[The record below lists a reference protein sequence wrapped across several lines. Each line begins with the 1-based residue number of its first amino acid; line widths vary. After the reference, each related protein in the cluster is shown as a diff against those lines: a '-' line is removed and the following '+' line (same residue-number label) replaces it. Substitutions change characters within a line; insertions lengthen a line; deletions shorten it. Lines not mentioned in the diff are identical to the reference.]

1 MRSIVGRTASAKRR
15 TGGVG
20 FTVEPTARAWG
31 SAERSQFEMVF
42 GQTEVPD
49 LEGAETLERRVV
61 RALLLRNLP
70 EASGEEIDDLPAEP
84 GVELRL
90 VDAGLHSGEGVV
102 EVSKL
107 AEVGP
112 CGEAEKAGGGQD
124 GPQCEA
130 LGGLVDLAPELAAD
144 GPAES
149 VGSGGGS
156 GLGARGQVRTPWR
169 AAQNEVGAT
178 QMGGVKIEIEEAL
191 AAILHQTNQPAQQ
204 REGR

>member
-1 MRSIVGRTASAKRR
+1 MRI
-15 TGGVG
+15 GGALPVRDG
-20 FTVEPTARAWG
+20 VRADEEDAG
-31 SAERSQFEMVF
+31 GEITRPSEK
-42 GQTEVPD
+42 VPD
-49 LEGAETLERRVV
+49 LEGAETLGWRVV

-70 EASGEEIDDLPAEP
+70 EASGEEIDDLPGEA

-90 VDAGLHSGEGVV
+90 LDSGLHSGEGVV

-144 GPAES
+144 GWAES
-149 VGSGGGS
+149 LGSVGDGS
-156 GLGARGQVRTPWR
+156 RLGATSQVRTPWR
-169 AAQNEVGAT
+169 A
-178 QMGGVKIEIEEAL
+178 GVE
-191 AAILHQTNQPAQQ
+191 
-204 REGR
+204 